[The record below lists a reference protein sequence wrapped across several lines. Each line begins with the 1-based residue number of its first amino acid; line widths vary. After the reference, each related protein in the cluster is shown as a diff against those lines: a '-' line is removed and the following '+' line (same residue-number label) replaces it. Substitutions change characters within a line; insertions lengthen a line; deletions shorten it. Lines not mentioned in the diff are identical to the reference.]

1 MLKRR
6 HFTALAGATALSA
19 PMVARG
25 QARWKPEK
33 PITIYNP
40 FAAGGVTDVH
50 IRMLGETVTKVL
62 GQQVIVDVKA
72 GAAGTLAPAMLVNA
86 KPDGQTLACMSINS
100 LRYPHYQKTTWDP
113 LKDFTYIS
121 GLSGYTMGIVVKST
135 APWQTLEDLIAAG
148 KKEPEKYNFGTSGI
162 GGTGQLMMIEVDQA
176 TGAKFTHVPY
186 KGGAEWMQALL
197 SDQVHFLADASQWA
211 PFVDNGQCRIL
222 ALATEQ
228 RLEKYKDV
236 PTLIERGINVV
247 GQSPYGIV
255 GPKGMPPEVVEF
267 DLSRLQGGDGRAQ
280 GQRVPGEVLPAAV
293 VQEPGRVPRLRR
305 EVLCRGEAAAHQGGT
320 GAGLSLRLPIVIAGE
335 VPASGRGV
343 RTLRSTSPPREGLRN
358 E

>member
-1 MLKRR
+1 MLKPASLRR
-6 HFTALAGATALSA
+6 RQFAALAGATALSA

-72 GAAGTLAPAMLVNA
+72 GAAGTLAPAMLLNA

-100 LRYPHYQKTTWDP
+100 LRYPHYQKTNWDP

-135 APWQTLEDLIAAG
+135 APWQTLEELIAAG

-162 GGTGQLMMIEVDQA
+162 GGTGQLMMIEVEQV

-197 SDQVHFLADASQWA
+197 SDQVHFLADAAQWA

-222 ALATEQ
+222 AMATEQ
-228 RLEKYKDV
+228 RIAKYKDA

-255 GPKGMPPEVVEF
+255 GPKGMPTGGGRL
-267 DLSRLQGGDGRAQ
+267 DLPRLQGGDGRAQ
-280 GQRVPGEVLPAAV
+280 GQRVPREVPPAAV

-305 EVLCRGEAAAHQGGT
+305 EVLCRGEAAAHQGGA
-320 GAGLSLRLPIVIAGE
+320 GAGLRLRLPIVIDGE
-335 VPASGRGV
+335 VPAQRA
-343 RTLRSTSPPREGLRN
+343 EGSRASYCCS
-358 E
+358 